1 MAEVYKNYIDGEWIE
16 SSSRER
22 YSVVNPANTSDVV
35 GEFQRSTPDDAR
47 RAIQAAQAAFK
58 PWSAV
63 PGPARGRILLR
74 ACQLIA
80 ERKEDLARTLCREE
94 GKIYKEALGEI
105 LKGLALMEFYAGEG
119 FRLEGKTL
127 PSESPNTFV
136 YTVRQPLGVVSLIC
150 PWNFPWAIPVWKAA
164 PALVAG
170 NTVVLK
176 PSDFTPLTAVK
187 LAQIFHDAGLPKG
200 AFNFLTGPG
209 SVGEEMVRNP
219 AVKAVSFTGSNA
231 VGEAINRMAAERN
244 IKVCCEMGGKNAAVV
259 LDDANLDL
267 AVAGVFMGAFGS
279 TGQRCTATSRLIL
292 TRGVK
297 EAFVSRLLEK
307 VRGIQ
312 IGDGMDS
319 STTMGPIVNEAQMKR
334 VLAYM
339 EKGKHEGA
347 RLLVGGERA
356 RGPKL
361 DSGWFVQPTLFDDV
375 TPQMSI
381 WREEIFGPV
390 LSIATATGFEDALR
404 LANDSAFGLTSAI
417 YTENVSDA
425 MKFVDGIECGMT
437 HVNNPTIGGEAQLPF
452 GGIKATGIGD
462 REMAQEGLNFFT
474 ELKTVFIDFTGKP
487 RQGNTY

>member
-1 MAEVYKNYIDGEWIE
+1 MAEVYKNFINGQWVE
-16 SSSRER
+16 SSGGER
-22 YSVVNPANTSDVV
+22 YTVVNPANTADVV
-35 GEFQRSTPDDAR
+35 GEFQRSTAADAR
-47 RAIQAAQAAFK
+47 RAIAAAQAAYK
-58 PWSAV
+58 PWAAV
-63 PGPARGRILLR
+63 PAPARGRILLK

-94 GKIYKEALGEI
+94 GKIYREALGEI

-127 PSESPNTFV
+127 PSEMPSTFV

-170 NTVVLK
+170 NTIVLK

-187 LAQIFHDAGLPKG
+187 LTQIFDEAGVPKG
-200 AFNFLTGPG
+200 VFNFLTGPG
-209 SVGEEMVRNP
+209 PVGEEMVRNP
-219 AVKAVSFTGSNA
+219 LVKAVSFTGSNA
-231 VGEAINRMAAERN
+231 VGEAINRMAAERG

-259 LDDANLDL
+259 MDDANLDL
-267 AVAGVFMGAFGS
+267 AVAGVFTGAFGS

-297 EAFVSRLLEK
+297 ERFMSRFLEK
-307 VRGIQ
+307 ARQIQ
-312 IGDGMDS
+312 IGDGMDPA
-319 STTMGPIVNEAQMKR
+319 TAMGPIVNEPQMKR
-334 VLAYM
+334 VLLYI
-339 EKGKHEGA
+339 EKGKAEGA
-347 RLLVGGERA
+347 RLLTGGGRA
-356 RGPKL
+356 RGGKL
-361 DSGWFVQPTLFDDV
+361 DGGWFVEPTVFDDV
-375 TPQMSI
+375 TPSMTI

-390 LSIATATGFEDALR
+390 LAVTTAQSLEDALR

-425 MKFVDGIECGMT
+425 MKFVEGIECGMT

-452 GGIKATGIGD
+452 GGVKATGIGD

-487 RQGNTY
+487 QTGNLR